1 MESWLSAGKQHFNAG
16 GVVPACTRG
25 AWALSI
31 AKGRGCA
38 WSIYNRPKG
47 MVDMRSSVITYLWTV
62 LSVEG
67 YLMGARNWIK
77 HALSE
82 LCSS

>member
-1 MESWLSAGKQHFNAG
+1 MQGSSTLML
-16 GVVPACTRG
+16 GVVPACTWG

-38 WSIYNRPKG
+38 RSVWNRPKG
-47 MVDMRSSVITYLWTV
+47 MVNTRSSLITCLWIV

-67 YLMGARNWIK
+67 YLRGVQKRIR

-82 LCSS
+82 PCRG